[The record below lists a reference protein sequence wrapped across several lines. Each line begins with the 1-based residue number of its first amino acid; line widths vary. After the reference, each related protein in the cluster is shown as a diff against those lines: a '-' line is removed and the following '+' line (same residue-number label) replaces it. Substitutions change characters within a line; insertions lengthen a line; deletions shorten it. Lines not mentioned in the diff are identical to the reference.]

1 MGSAMRR
8 THLLSLLASLSLT
21 ACVDVDSSSSSLE
34 NGHGG
39 DDEECGCKIEGSDIG
54 VVGALVHVGGDIV
67 VFESWTPKADSPG
80 EFVGFTLSPNAASI
94 SYVVKTG
101 IDRYPATG
109 VAWSHPGGA
118 SGPGAP
124 GISNVDFCDEDGDG
138 EPDDGGDLP
147 DID

>member
-1 MGSAMRR
+1 MRR

-21 ACVDVDSSSSSLE
+21 ACVDVDSSSSSLANE
-34 NGHGG
+34 HG
-39 DDEECGCKIEGSDIG
+39 DDDACECKIEGSDIG
-54 VVGALVHVGGDIV
+54 VVGAPVQVDGEIV

-101 IDRYPATG
+101 GDTYPSSG
-109 VAWSHPGGA
+109 VTWSHPGGA

-124 GISNVDFCDEDGDG
+124 GISNVDFCVE
-138 EPDDGGDLP
+138 DDGGGDDGEELP